1 MIYANRLPHRNI
13 ATKFGNLNRVVSVGC
28 AAVVM
33 ETLMMCLPVSATPY
47 TFTFNDE
54 FGIQTT
60 LHPLPGVRADTYA
73 KQVFGTD
80 CVWSTVSMS
89 GCGVVANSTNFYIY
103 QGNGLPI
110 PATGAAT
117 DPSTQIVKVGGPVDG
132 AIGGEFELAGSPG
145 SSKFTNNFLA
155 LTGWA
160 QSLDVTQQAAS
171 VYNLTDPLNGSVLYF
186 QYRTGQTAVTTGTT
200 TPFKFVSF
208 DLHGATAA
216 ELQFTVE
223 GLLGGVVEDS
233 TVITLASA
241 TFETFTENWNNI
253 DTVEIVSTTG
263 VPVNWGSG
271 TLYMDN
277 IVIDA
282 QTTGPAVREMSTW
295 AMILTGFTGLGFAGR
310 HRRPR
315 LLAQA

>member
-1 MIYANRLPHRNI
+1 MGKSNGITRIPALRGKKGAIKP
-13 ATKFGNLNRVVSVGC
+13 KNL
-28 AAVVM
+28 AAVVAAAAL
-33 ETLMMCLPVSATPY
+33 TSAPACAAPY

-60 LHPLPGVRADTYA
+60 TKPIPGETAGQYA
-73 KQVFGTD
+73 TQVFGTN
-80 CVWSTVSMS
+80 CVWSTASLG
-89 GCGVVANSTNFYIY
+89 GCGGVANSTNFYIY

-110 PATGAAT
+110 PATGATT

-145 SSKFTNNFLA
+145 SSTFTNNFLA

-160 QSLDVTQQAAS
+160 QSLDVTQQVAS

-208 DLHGATAA
+208 DLHGATSA

-223 GLLGGVVEDS
+223 GFLGGVVKDS
-233 TVITLASA
+233 TVITLASSA
-241 TFETFTENWNNI
+241 FQTFTENWNNI
-253 DTVEIVSTTG
+253 DTVEIVSTSTL
-263 VPVNWGSG
+263 PVNWGSG

-277 IVIDA
+277 IVIDGV
-282 QTTGPAVREMSTW
+282 TTGAVPETSTW
-295 AMILTGFTGLGFAGR
+295 VMMVAGFAGLGFMGCRQAG
-310 HRRPR
+310 
-315 LLAQA
+315 ASGA